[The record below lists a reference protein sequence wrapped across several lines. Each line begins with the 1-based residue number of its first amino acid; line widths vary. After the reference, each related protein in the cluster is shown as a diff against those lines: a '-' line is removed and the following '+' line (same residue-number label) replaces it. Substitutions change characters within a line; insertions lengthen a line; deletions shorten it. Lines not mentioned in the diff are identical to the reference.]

1 MDALEAENTKLRGEN
16 SELQD
21 KLLDAQKTLAKY
33 AQMLFGQ
40 KTERTRLPEKPEE
53 LTGNLFEQELDPE
66 EQARLDTEAA
76 KALSEEEKSIH
87 VAAHDR
93 KVRKPIDTSKLEV
106 REEHIRPELVNE
118 DDYIEMEPEVTDS
131 LVLVPKKM
139 YIHRIIRHK
148 YVLKSKLQV
157 ENPDRQTFLIAPLP
171 PAALHKCMADASL
184 LADIIIS
191 KYLYYLPF
199 YRVIETYKELGVTI
213 SSSTI
218 NDWFKAVVGKV
229 KPLYDLLRAHVL
241 ACDYVQVDESTLPVI
256 DNEKHRAIK
265 GYVWSVVD
273 VMTGDRFFFYEHG
286 SRSTRVAMGLLKD
299 FKGAIQSDG
308 YVVYEHFEGMKGKLM
323 LGCWAHARRKFFE
336 AQKENE
342 KLANEALF
350 YIGKLYDVEREA
362 DALDEEDKRPDY
374 ERRKALRQ
382 EKAYPE
388 IKKFETWMEVN
399 LLKCPPKSL
408 MEEAISYT
416 YRIIKKLSLYVT
428 DGRYKIDDNM
438 VENSIRPLAIGR
450 LCCTPHKRPSASG
463 LIAFSMRLLSM
474 FMRPSLTYRLS
485 LGNKVYVYEI
495 AIPILLFGRTV
506 GYVSS
511 IHFSKTCMVGY
522 DISRRFALRSSGLR
536 FASSALDS
544 TSYSFLI

>member
-1 MDALEAENTKLRGEN
+1 MTAEEQKKIEALEAENAKLRGEN

-21 KLLDAQKTLAKY
+21 KLLAAQKTLARY

-40 KTERTRLPEKPEE
+40 KTERRRLPEDPNQ
-53 LTGNLFEQELDPE
+53 LTLSLFTKDMDPE
-66 EQARLDTEAA
+66 EQVRLDKEAA
-76 KALSEEEKSIH
+76 KAEAEQNKAVH

-93 KVRKPIDTSKLEV
+93 KVRKAIDTSSLEV
-106 REEHIRPELVNE
+106 KEEHIYPEIDNKE
-118 DDYIEMEPEVTDS
+118 DYVEMAPEMTES
-131 LVLVPKKM
+131 LVLVPRRM
-139 YIHRIIRHK
+139 YIRRIVRHK
-148 YVLKSKLQV
+148 YVLKSKLQI
-157 ENPDRQTFLIAPLP
+157 ENPDRQAFLIAPLP
-171 PAALHKCMADASL
+171 PAPLHKCMADASL
-184 LADIIIS
+184 LTDIIIS
-191 KYLYYLPF
+191 KYHYHLPF

-256 DNEKHRAIK
+256 DNEKHRAVK
-265 GYVWSVVD
+265 GYVWSVVN

-308 YVVYEHFEGMKGKLM
+308 YVVYEHFEGMEGKLL

-336 AQKENE
+336 ARKENE

-350 YIGKLYDVEREA
+350 YIGKLYEVEREA
-362 DALDEEDKRPDY
+362 DVMDEADGKPDY
-374 ERRKALRQ
+374 DRRKALRQ
-382 EKAYPE
+382 DKAYPE

-399 LLKCPPKSL
+399 IIKCGPKSL

-416 YRIIKKLSLYVT
+416 YRILKKLSIYTT

-450 LCCTPHKRPSASG
+450 KNYLFCGDDDAAQRAAVVYS
-463 LIAFSMRLLSM
+463 LLATCKAHGIDERSWLEDVLRRM
-474 FMRPSLTYRLS
+474 PE
-485 LGNKVYVYEI
+485 YEI
-495 AIPILLFGRTV
+495 SNKDFSDLLPGNWTATDP
-506 GYVSS
+506 
-511 IHFSKTCMVGY
+511 K
-522 DISRRFALRSSGLR
+522 
-536 FASSALDS
+536 
-544 TSYSFLI
+544 

>member
-1 MDALEAENTKLRGEN
+1 MTVEEQKRMEALEAENAKLRGEN

-21 KLLDAQKTLAKY
+21 RLLTAQKTLAKY

-40 KTERTRLPEKPEE
+40 KTERVRLPEKPEE
-53 LTGNLFEQELDPE
+53 LTGSLFEQEMDPE
-66 EQARLDTEAA
+66 EQARLDKEAA
-76 KALSEEEKSIH
+76 RAAAEQDKAIH

-106 REEHIRPELVNE
+106 KEKHLRPELDNE
-118 DDYIEMEPEVTDS
+118 EDYVEMEPEVTER
-131 LVLVPKKM
+131 LVLVPKQM
-139 YIHRIIRHK
+139 YIERTIRHK
-148 YVLKSKLQV
+148 FVLKSKLQV
-157 ENPDRQTFLIAPLP
+157 ENPDRQAFVIAPLP

-191 KYLYYLPF
+191 KYVYHLPF

-213 SSSTI
+213 STSTI
-218 NDWFKAVVGKV
+218 NDWFKAVVGKL
-229 KPLYDLLRAHVL
+229 KPLYDLLRTNVL
-241 ACDYVQVDESTLPVI
+241 DCDYVQVDESTLPVI
-256 DNEKHRAIK
+256 DNEKHRAER
-265 GYVWSVVD
+265 GYVWSVVN

-286 SRSTRVAMGLLKD
+286 SRSTRVAMSLLKD

-308 YVVYEHFEGMKGKLM
+308 YVVYEHFEGMEGKLL

-336 AQKENE
+336 ARKENE

-350 YIGKLYDVEREA
+350 YIGKLYEVEHEA
-362 DALDEEDKRPDY
+362 DALDEKDNKPDY
-374 ERRKALRQ
+374 DRRKRLRQ

-399 LLKCPPKSL
+399 IYKCGPKSL

-416 YRIIKKLSLYVT
+416 YKILKKLSLYTT

-450 LCCTPHKRPSASG
+450 KNYLFCGDDDAAQRAAVVYSLLATCKAHDIEERAWLEDVLRRMPEYELGKKDFSDLLPGNWSPAS
-463 LIAFSMRLLSM
+463 
-474 FMRPSLTYRLS
+474 TQ
-485 LGNKVYVYEI
+485 K
-495 AIPILLFGRTV
+495 
-506 GYVSS
+506 
-511 IHFSKTCMVGY
+511 
-522 DISRRFALRSSGLR
+522 
-536 FASSALDS
+536 
-544 TSYSFLI
+544 